1 MTIIEHRIDSD
12 EARSLIQKLDAELH
26 ERYSASSVHGVDAGA
41 FIGARGRFFIAEVD
55 GGHAGCGALRPLDE
69 ASAEIKRMYVI
80 KALRGRGISRLM
92 LNHLE
97 SIARDRG
104 HSHVLVETGDRQPEA
119 QSLFRSSGYRQIEAF
134 GEYVGDPHSICFR
147 KDL

>member
-1 MTIIEHRIDSD
+1 MTIVEHRIDSE
-12 EARSLIQKLDAELH
+12 EARSLIEKLDAELR
-26 ERYSASSVHGVDAGA
+26 ERYSASSVHGVDAGD
-41 FIGARGRFFIAEVD
+41 FIKAGGRFFIVEVD
-55 GGHAGCGALRPLDE
+55 GERAGCGALRPLDE

-80 KALRGRGISRLM
+80 EAFRGRGISRLV

-119 QSLFRSSGYRQIEAF
+119 QSLFRSSGYRQTEPF

>member
-1 MTIIEHRIDSD
+1 MTIIEHRIDSE
-12 EARSLIQKLDAELH
+12 EARSLIEKLDAELH
-26 ERYSASSVHGVDAGA
+26 ERYSTSSVHGVDAGA
-41 FIGARGRFFIAEVD
+41 FIKAGGRFFVVEVD
-55 GGHAGCGALRPLDE
+55 GEHAGCGALRPLDE

-80 KALRGRGISRLM
+80 KAFRGRGLSRLI

-119 QSLFRSSGYRQIEAF
+119 QSLFRSSGYRQSEAF
-134 GEYVGDPHSICFR
+134 GEYVGDAHSTCFS
-147 KDL
+147 KEL